1 MKLADALTQLDDFD
15 PDEAIFIHPQSRIE
29 PDCEVLVTSYS
40 DDGEPSATTAGM
52 KYLLEVSLVRDA
64 LRVWSEWRQGRVP
77 SIEEQIGAVVYY
89 ANHDAFQPLDD
100 QASS

>member
-40 DDGEPSATTAGM
+40 DDGEPPATTVGM

-64 LRVWSEWRQGRVP
+64 LVRINALVAALKQHRRQAR
-77 SIEEQIGAVVYY
+77 AV
-89 ANHDAFQPLDD
+89 
-100 QASS
+100 QASLVALRELQTVDA